1 MSLIKVAGL
10 KKIFTKYDDNNEIE
24 SSREVLRDIN
34 MDVEK
39 GDFVAILGSNGSG
52 KTTFARHLNALLFSD
67 EGTVTIDGED
77 TKSVKNIWEIRKK
90 CGMVFQNPD
99 NQIVGVTVEEDAAFG
114 LENLGVEP
122 IKMQKRVNESLNKT
136 GLGKYKQKSPSR
148 LSGGQKQRL
157 SIASS
162 ISMRPKCLILD
173 EPTAMLDPAGR
184 KDVMKIVKELNKEDK
199 MTIIYITHHMDEAAK
214 ADKIFVLNK
223 GEVVTCGTPFEV
235 FQKVDVLEQAK
246 LTIPYVTKVAKI
258 MNNCGF
264 LKAYNYYNVD
274 ELIEN
279 FFKEND
285 VSSFNSKI
293 RKASEVSSR
302 KKDLEKETDI
312 SRDCILSL
320 SNVSLCYDKGLSFE
334 NSAINNVSL
343 NIYKDEFIGIIG
355 HTGSGKSSLVQLMDG
370 LIKPTDGTVKFKGM
384 DINDKD
390 FNKRELHF
398 KVGMVFQYP
407 ENQLFEESVIKDVM
421 FGPLNQGISQELA
434 QNKGEK
440 ALEIMG
446 ISKDRFEASPFELSG
461 GEKRRVAIA
470 GVIAM
475 EPEIIILDEPV
486 AGLDPETSS
495 ILLCALKDLRD
506 KGKTVILI
514 SHDMENVA
522 EYTDRVL
529 VMNQGSVVMDDTT
542 ENVFKNQVKLKEIGL
557 DIPIPKEVMLRLYKA
572 GYNVNT
578 NVLTLKDIEKE
589 LK

>member
-10 KKIFTKYDDNNEIE
+10 KKIFTKYDDNNKIE

-199 MTIIYITHHMDEAAK
+199 MTIIYITHHMDEAVK

-279 FFKEND
+279 FSKEND

-398 KVGMVFQYP
+398 KIGMVFQYP

-434 QNKGEK
+434 KNKGEK

-446 ISKDRFEASPFELSG
+446 ISKDRFESSPFELSG

-542 ENVFKNQVKLKEIGL
+542 ENVFKNQVKLKEMGL

>member
-122 IKMQKRVNESLNKT
+122 VKMQKRVNESLNKT

-199 MTIIYITHHMDEAAK
+199 MTIIYITHNMDEAAK

-223 GEVVTCGTPFEV
+223 
-235 FQKVDVLEQAK
+235 VDK
-246 LTIPYVTKVAKI
+246 
-258 MNNCGF
+258 
-264 LKAYNYYNVD
+264 
-274 ELIEN
+274 
-279 FFKEND
+279 
-285 VSSFNSKI
+285 VSSACS
-293 RKASEVSSR
+293 
-302 KKDLEKETDI
+302 T
-312 SRDCILSL
+312 
-320 SNVSLCYDKGLSFE
+320 
-334 NSAINNVSL
+334 
-343 NIYKDEFIGIIG
+343 
-355 HTGSGKSSLVQLMDG
+355 QL
-370 LIKPTDGTVKFKGM
+370 
-384 DINDKD
+384 
-390 FNKRELHF
+390 
-398 KVGMVFQYP
+398 
-407 ENQLFEESVIKDVM
+407 
-421 FGPLNQGISQELA
+421 
-434 QNKGEK
+434 
-440 ALEIMG
+440 
-446 ISKDRFEASPFELSG
+446 
-461 GEKRRVAIA
+461 
-470 GVIAM
+470 
-475 EPEIIILDEPV
+475 PEIFL
-486 AGLDPETSS
+486 
-495 ILLCALKDLRD
+495 
-506 KGKTVILI
+506 
-514 SHDMENVA
+514 
-522 EYTDRVL
+522 
-529 VMNQGSVVMDDTT
+529 
-542 ENVFKNQVKLKEIGL
+542 
-557 DIPIPKEVMLRLYKA
+557 
-572 GYNVNT
+572 
-578 NVLTLKDIEKE
+578 
-589 LK
+589 